1 MAACLFGSADSA
13 RYWQAWVYLGVNLT
27 AAIWT
32 CAYFY
37 RRNPALLERR
47 LLKKETVIAQKLI
60 RGIWRL
66 LAGSSLVLAGYDHRI
81 QWSSAV
87 LKPVP
92 LGLEV
97 LSLLF
102 IAAGHVLFFQVA
114 KANGFAASVIQVE
127 ANQPVITIGPYGHV
141 RHPMYLG
148 FAMMTVFTPLAL
160 GSFIA
165 LPVSMLILP
174 IVTWRILNEEKM
186 LRRALPGY
194 ADYCRQTRCRLIP
207 YVW

>member
-1 MAACLFGSADSA
+1 MAACLFGSAGSA
-13 RYWQAWVYLGVNLT
+13 RFWQAWTYLGVNLT
-27 AAIWT
+27 AAICT

-47 LLKKETVIAQKLI
+47 LLEKETLFAQKFI
-60 RGIWRL
+60 MMIWRL
-66 LAGSSLVLAGYDHRI
+66 LAASSLVLAGYDRRV
-81 QWSSAV
+81 QWSSAL
-87 LKPVP
+87 LKSVP

-102 IAAGHVLFFQVA
+102 IAGGHILFFQVV
-114 KANGFAASVIQVE
+114 KTNSFAASVIRVE
-127 ANQPVITIGPYGHV
+127 ASQPVITSGPYERI

-148 FAMMTVFTPLAL
+148 FGMMTVFTPLAL

-165 LPVSMLILP
+165 LPVSTLILP
-174 IVTWRILNEEKM
+174 ILALRILNEEKM

-194 ADYCRQTRCRLIP
+194 VEYCRQTPCRLIP

>member
-1 MAACLFGSADSA
+1 MAACLFGSAA
-13 RYWQAWVYLGVNLT
+13 TAGFWQAWTYLGVNLT
-27 AAIWT
+27 AAICT

-37 RRNPALLERR
+37 RSNPGLLERR
-47 LLKKETVIAQKLI
+47 LLKKETIFAQKLI
-60 RGIWRL
+60 MGIWRL
-66 LAGSSLVLAGYDHRI
+66 LAGLSLVLAGYDHRI

-92 LGLEV
+92 LGLEL

-102 IAAGHVLFFQVA
+102 IGGGHILFFQVV

-127 ANQPVITIGPYGHV
+127 ANQPVITSGPYGHV

-174 IVTWRILNEEKM
+174 IVAWRILNEEKM
-186 LRRALPGY
+186 LRRALAGY
-194 ADYCRQTRCRLIP
+194 VDYCRQTRCRLIP
-207 YVW
+207 HVW